1 MSSLLFES
9 HSHHSKAQGGDQVL
23 NTQWMA
29 EVSLI
34 SLVALAAAADAAVRS
49 EVATPDQMLVLWC
62 VIGGMLGSFCSL
74 KFFEVKSR
82 VEAAAQLGV
91 NLVLSGVC
99 SPIIVDVVSMYS
111 GYPTG
116 MRLALPIA
124 CALGIVGQQLVS
136 KLIPIGQRFV
146 EKRVKQATGEG
157 AS

>member
-1 MSSLLFES
+1 METLVF
-9 HSHHSKAQGGDQVL
+9 KGAQRRAGDAQL
-23 NTQWMA
+23 INTTQWMA

-34 SLVALAAAADAAVRS
+34 SLVALTATADMAVRS
-49 EVATPDQMLVLWC
+49 ESATPDQMLALWC

-99 SPIIVDVVSMYS
+99 SPIIVDVISMYS

-146 EKRVKQATGEG
+146 EKRAKQAAGEG